1 MEPSIDDNSSFD
13 IVSPLETVLVTL
25 ISIAIFN
32 IVYSALTQIS
42 IAKIGTENN
51 NNVFEDVMSNLHFII
66 ENYDDFLKK
75 SK

>member
-1 MEPSIDDNSSFD
+1 MEPSLDDNSGFNF
-13 IVSPLETVLVTL
+13 VSPLETVMVTM
-25 ISIAIFN
+25 ISIVTFN